1 MADLTNKDKLLQ
13 QTRLKVFEQ
22 EEEMKK
28 LHLMRDKL
36 ILERSHILQ
45 EMKKME
51 KEIEQMQ
58 ATNDGQLRMIQS

>member
-1 MADLTNKDKLLQ
+1 LQIDAKNKQKASEYMADLTNKDKLLQ

-36 ILERSHILQ
+36 ILERSHIL
-45 EMKKME
+45 
-51 KEIEQMQ
+51 
-58 ATNDGQLRMIQS
+58 